1 MTLGGLLGF
10 CLSIFSTV
18 EHCYHNNKED
28 ERKKKKSAPWSIP
41 GRSNVLFHSQK
52 TLNEE
57 QRDSSGKLA

>member
-28 ERKKKKSAPWSIP
+28 ERKKKKISPLEHPRKVKRAVSF
-41 GRSNVLFHSQK
+41 SENLK
-52 TLNEE
+52 
-57 QRDSSGKLA
+57 